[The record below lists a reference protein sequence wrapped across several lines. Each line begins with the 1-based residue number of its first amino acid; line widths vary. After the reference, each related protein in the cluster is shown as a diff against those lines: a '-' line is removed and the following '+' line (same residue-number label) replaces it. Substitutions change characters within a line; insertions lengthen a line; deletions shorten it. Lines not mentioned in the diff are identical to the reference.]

1 MIAHSGRRCS
11 LIRDDSGQA
20 MVEFALVVP
29 IFLLLLFGI
38 VEFARAWNIYEV
50 LTDAAREGARNAVVD
65 NPTVSEADVKNIIVE
80 AGQRAGI
87 AIDPADIEITGFR
100 AGRGEVATVRVEYQ
114 HELRWVTLLWR
125 LATGDRAVT
134 MVSEFAMRNE

>member
-1 MIAHSGRRCS
+1 MIAHRGWRSALARE
-11 LIRDDSGQA
+11 DSGQA
-20 MVEFALVVP
+20 LVEFALVVP

-65 NPTVSEADVKNIIVE
+65 NPTVSEEDVKSIIVE

-87 AIDPADIEITGFR
+87 AIEPGDIEVTGFR

-125 LATGDRAVT
+125 LATGDRTVT
-134 MVSEFAMRNE
+134 MVSEFSMRNE